1 MNKSLLII
9 VAMVFFVG
17 CEQNVEQDY
26 NNGSENG
33 MPTYDCDELRSYYTG
48 SVQPI
53 LDSKGCTGCHAT
65 SGPAGGLALDSFE
78 SVHSGIVHGSVL
90 DRVGREP
97 GEPGFMPQGGTK
109 LSQDQL
115 DILHGFSDMECP

>member
-1 MNKSLLII
+1 MNKPLLII

-17 CEQNVEQDY
+17 CEENVEEDY

-33 MPTYDCDELRSYYTG
+33 VPTYDCDELRSYYNG
-48 SVQPI
+48 SVQPS

-115 DILHGFSDMECP
+115 DILQGFSGMECP

>member
-17 CEQNVEQDY
+17 CEENVEEDY

-33 MPTYDCDELRSYYTG
+33 VPTYDCDELRSYYTG

-65 SGPAGGLALDSFE
+65 TNPAGGLALDSFE
-78 SVHSGIVHGSVL
+78 SVHIGIVNGSVL
-90 DRVGREP
+90 DRVDREP

-115 DILHGFSDMECP
+115 DILQGFSGMECP

>member
-1 MNKSLLII
+1 MNKPLLII

-17 CEQNVEQDY
+17 CEENVEEDY

-65 SGPAGGLALDSFE
+65 SGPTGGLALDSFE
-78 SVHSGIVHGSVL
+78 SVHSGIVYGSVL

-97 GEPGFMPQGGTK
+97 GEPGFMPQVGTK
-109 LSQDQL
+109 LSQDHQ
-115 DILHGFSDMECP
+115 DILQGFSGMECP

>member
-17 CEQNVEQDY
+17 CEENVEEDY

-115 DILHGFSDMECP
+115 DILQGFSGMECP

>member
-9 VAMVFFVG
+9 VAMVFFIG
-17 CEQNVEQDY
+17 CEENVEEDY

-33 MPTYDCDELRSYYTG
+33 MPIYDCDELRSYYTG

-53 LDSKGCTGCHAT
+53 LNYKGCTGCHAT
-65 SGPAGGLALDSFE
+65 TNPAGGLALDSFE
-78 SVHSGIVHGSVL
+78 SVHSGIVNGSVL

-115 DILHGFSDMECP
+115 DILQGFSGMECP